1 MGVEPT
7 GDCAEQPPKTV
18 LKTARPTG
26 VHTPPRDARWLYFAI
41 RTPYCQAIAWIRAN
55 FTSVKLLTISS
66 ATRKPARSRS
76 PATAIQR
83 MPAA

>member
-7 GDCAEQPPKTV
+7 GDRAERPPKTV

-26 VHTPPRDARWLYFAI
+26 VHTPPRGALWLYFAI
-41 RTPYCQAIAWIRAN
+41 CTSHCQAIAWIRAK

-66 ATRKPARSRS
+66 ATRRPARSRS